1 MKKNI
6 LAATAALVLSLATA
20 ISADA
25 VSARPVL
32 KKVVYVTSLDC
43 ENCARKI
50 RENVSFEKGVKD
62 LKVDVPTKRVE
73 IQFDSNKTDTLKLK
87 SAIIKLGYKAS
98 VVEYK

>member
-1 MKKNI
+1 MKNNI
-6 LAATAALVLSLATA
+6 LAAAAALILSFATA

-25 VSARPVL
+25 VGAKPVL

-43 ENCARKI
+43 ENCAKKI

-62 LKVDVPTKRVE
+62 LKVDVPTKSVE
-73 IQFDSNKTDTLKLK
+73 IMFDSNKTDTLKLK
-87 SAIIKLGYKAS
+87 TAIIKLGYKAS

>member
-6 LAATAALVLSLATA
+6 LAATAALVISLATA

-43 ENCARKI
+43 ETCARKI